1 MDPKELIQRSPLR
14 ALDSALEGGL
24 GRGNLG
30 VVIARHGG
38 GKTPFLVGIAL
49 DHLLRGERVLH
60 VSLDQKVDHVREFY
74 DTILDDLARTVD
86 LGHHPELRLEL
97 ERRRHIHTYLGGSFQ
112 TARLAEAVT
121 FSREHTSFE
130 PAVLVLDGFDFS
142 KARPADVEALGEIAR
157 RADAELWMTA
167 VRHRDEKVTDPDGI
181 PDPVAAF
188 KGLAKVIISL
198 QTDGDVRA
206 TLLKPAGRGE
216 LPFVLDRTTM
226 LVKQK

>member
-1 MDPKELIQRSPLR
+1 MS
-14 ALDSALEGGL
+14 
-24 GRGNLG
+24 
-30 VVIARHGG
+30 
-38 GKTPFLVGIAL
+38 
-49 DHLLRGERVLH
+49 
-60 VSLDQKVDHVREFY
+60 
-74 DTILDDLARTVD
+74 
-86 LGHHPELRLEL
+86 
-97 ERRRHIHTYLGGSFQ
+97 
-112 TARLAEAVT
+112 
-121 FSREHTSFE
+121 
-130 PAVLVLDGFDFS
+130 
-142 KARPADVEALGEIAR
+142 
-157 RADAELWMTA
+157 A